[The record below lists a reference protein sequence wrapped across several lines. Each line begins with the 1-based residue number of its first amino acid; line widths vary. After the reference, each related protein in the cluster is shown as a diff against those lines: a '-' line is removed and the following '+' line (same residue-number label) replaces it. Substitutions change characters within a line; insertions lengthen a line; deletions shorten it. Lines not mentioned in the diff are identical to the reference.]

1 MARVK
6 EMCPIVQ
13 VGIRSMDVT
22 EKPFMQKNRVF
33 FAHEITGSGGKWID
47 MS

>member
-13 VGIRSMDVT
+13 VGIRSMDVS
-22 EKPFMQKNRVF
+22 EKPAMDRQRVF
-33 FAHEITGSGGKWID
+33 FAEDIHTARLA
-47 MS
+47 